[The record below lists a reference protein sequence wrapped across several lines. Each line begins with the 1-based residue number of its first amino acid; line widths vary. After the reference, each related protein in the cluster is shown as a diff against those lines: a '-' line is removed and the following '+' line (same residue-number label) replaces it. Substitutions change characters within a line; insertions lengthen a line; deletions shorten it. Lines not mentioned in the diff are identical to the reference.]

1 MKKIK
6 KSKQFLNIS
15 VLLTMCLVSTG
26 CANLQQVT
34 HSNTDEEPISAEPP
48 VEKSLAMEPAEVR
61 PDGYDV
67 AVAAAVDPLS
77 SKRLVLAA
85 RYGHE
90 DVVQF
95 LLDNRVDIN
104 VRDRRNYT
112 ALIAAAEGGYYEVV
126 KKLIA
131 AKADVNAKTSS
142 ALTALMSAAANGDT
156 VTMMA
161 LLNAGANI
169 NDVNNE
175 GESSL
180 FYAVRNGHLEAV
192 HMLLD
197 NDADPNQQNTQAVS
211 APTGGYTPLMYVADH
226 AQDMTDANW
235 EGLASLLLNKGSRPN
250 IRNRRGESALSI
262 TQRRSDS
269 RLEKILKNAGARME
283 RAYTSLSEDAAL
295 IKAARMGDVEK
306 VEKLIKHGARPDVPN
321 RAGITPLLAA
331 TFNNQL
337 GTVKVLIAKGA
348 DVNRVPVGFKKWA
361 FAASGAAL
369 KDHELMESTARGDAA
384 LLVAVRKGHAKIVE
398 YLIASGAEVRS
409 TNRRGDMPIFV
420 AATKGRA
427 DIVNMLLTAGV
438 IPDTLKLEKLTVS
451 MTNTLNVMGR
461 NTPLISAAQVGHRD
475 VVEVLLKWKANPN
488 HQGFLNKTA
497 LLWAAERGY
506 LPVVDAL
513 LAAGAE
519 PNIHDIE
526 GLSPLM
532 VAARNGNKRLT
543 NILLSHD
550 ADPNGIQ
557 QANVYGGEGKAF
569 GTTGMTTL
577 IYAARG
583 GYDHIVKLLIDAGSD
598 INAMSR
604 NGDTA
609 LKEASTNGYPSIVDL
624 LTVAGAQ

>member
-6 KSKQFLNIS
+6 KSKHILI
-15 VLLTMCLVSTG
+15 LLTMYLVSTG
-26 CANLQQVT
+26 CANLQHVA
-34 HSNTDEEPISAEPP
+34 HLNKDKEPISAEPP
-48 VEKSLAMEPAEVR
+48 VDKSLATIPTEVP
-61 PDGYDV
+61 PDGYDL
-67 AVAAAVDPLS
+67 AVAAAIDPLS
-77 SKRLVLAA
+77 PKRLVLAA

-90 DVVQF
+90 SVVQF
-95 LLDNRVDIN
+95 LLDNRVEIN

-156 VTMMA
+156 VTMRA

-169 NDVNNE
+169 NDINND

-180 FYAVRNGHLEAV
+180 FYAVRNGHIEAV

-197 NDADPNQQNTQAVS
+197 HDADPNQQNTQAVS
-211 APTGGYTPLMYVADH
+211 APTGGYTALMHVADH

-235 EGLASLLLNKGSRPN
+235 EGLASLLLNKGARPN

-262 TQRRSDS
+262 AQRRSDLS
-269 RLEKILKNAGARME
+269 LEKILQNAGARME

-295 IKAARMGDVEK
+295 IKAARMGDIVK
-306 VEKLIKHGARPDVPN
+306 VETLINQGARPDVPN
-321 RAGITPLLAA
+321 KAGITPLLAA
-331 TFNNQL
+331 AFDNQL
-337 GTVKVLIAKGA
+337 GTVKMLIAKGA
-348 DVNRVPVGFKKWA
+348 DVNLVPVGFKKWA
-361 FAASGAAL
+361 FAASGASL

-384 LLVAVRKGHAKIVE
+384 LLVAVRKGHANIVE
-398 YLIASGAEVRS
+398 YLITSGADVRS
-409 TNRRGDMPIFV
+409 ANRRGDMPIFV

-427 DIVNMLLTAGV
+427 DIVGMLLTAGV
-438 IPDTLKLEKLTVS
+438 IPDTLEIEKLTVS
-451 MTNTLNVMGR
+451 MTNALDVMGR
-461 NTPLISAAQVGHRD
+461 NTPLISAAQAGHRD
-475 VVEVLLKWKANPN
+475 VVHVLLKWKANPN

-506 LPVVDAL
+506 IPVVDVL

-519 PNIHDIE
+519 PNIHDVE

-532 VAARNGNKRLT
+532 VAARNGNERLT
-543 NILLSHD
+543 NILLSHN

-557 QANVYGGEGKAF
+557 KADVYGGEGKAF

-583 GYDHIVKLLIDAGSD
+583 GHDQIVKLLIDAGSD

-609 LKEASTNGYPSIVDL
+609 LKEASTNGYSGIVDL